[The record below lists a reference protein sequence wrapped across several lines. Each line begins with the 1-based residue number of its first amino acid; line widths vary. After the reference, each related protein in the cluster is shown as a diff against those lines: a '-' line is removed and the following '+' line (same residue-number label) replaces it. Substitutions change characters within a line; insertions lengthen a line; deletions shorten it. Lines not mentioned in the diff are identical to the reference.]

1 LANFTGGGQV
11 TGAKEHRVEI
21 VRRPLDTGW
30 TVRVAAGPAPPEVAA
45 AVVQAAVPGVVHLDL
60 LSAGLIPDP
69 YLDVN
74 EALLA
79 WIGLVD

>member
-1 LANFTGGGQV
+1 
-11 TGAKEHRVEI
+11 
-21 VRRPLDTGW
+21 
-30 TVRVAAGPAPPEVAA
+30 
-45 AVVQAAVPGVVHLDL
+45 VVHLDL

>member
-1 LANFTGGGQV
+1 MGVLR
-11 TGAKEHRVEI
+11 E
-21 VRRPLDTGW
+21 LDRGW
-30 TVRVAAGPAPPEVAA
+30 TVRAMAGPVPAHLTGALVDGCVPAT
-45 AVVQAAVPGVVHLDL
+45 VPGVVHLDL